1 MSASGNLNCIYN
13 IISLPSNRAKRSHFM
28 ALIEPTHKVLPV
40 ACPSQY
46 RSYTCKLTQNSI

>member
-13 IISLPSNRAKRSHFM
+13 IIPLPSNRTKWGNFM

-46 RSYTCKLTQNSI
+46 RSYTCKLTQNTI